1 MRLTEKLEFDA
12 LSDIIYFVKIIF
24 TSLTCLF
31 NRSCGINFNKV
42 MTDETNRD
50 EQERKIERKT
60 QRGRKKKETE
70 RVDRRKPG

>member
-1 MRLTEKLEFDA
+1 
-12 LSDIIYFVKIIF
+12 
-24 TSLTCLF
+24 
-31 NRSCGINFNKV
+31 